1 MENFADLINK
11 LPDNFDF
18 EKAKGINALVQFSI
32 SGEGGGEWAVNVNDG
47 HITVEQG
54 KHPQLKSTIK
64 ASADDAVILIKG
76 RLNSLY
82 AFLTGKVRA
91 IGDIGLG
98 MKLLNLIQ

>member
-11 LPDNFDF
+11 LPGNFDF
-18 EKAKGINALVQFSI
+18 EKAKGMNALVQFSI

-47 HITVEQG
+47 NITVEQG
-54 KHPQLKSTIK
+54 KHPQPQLTIK
-64 ASADDAVILIKG
+64 ASADDAVKLMEGK
-76 RLNSLY
+76 LNPMN
-82 AFLTGKVRA
+82 AFMTGKVKA